1 MKGSGG
7 EGPALLALGFRPFYL
22 AASLF
27 AASSIAIWALQYT
40 GAISPLF
47 RGPAWHGHEM
57 LFGFTLAVIAGF
69 LFTAV
74 RNWTQRDTPRGAV
87 LAAIVGLWLAARI
100 LVLTPFGM
108 ASAIAN
114 AAFPL
119 AVAAG
124 IAVPLLA
131 SGNRRNYFFIAL
143 LIACS
148 AATLAFHL
156 AGLGIV
162 SWDEGAILQ
171 AGLDVVL
178 FIVTVMAG
186 RVVPMFT
193 NNGVPGA
200 GARREPWVERA
211 ALGSVLALLLLDAIG
226 AARILVGM
234 ACAVAAA
241 ANAARWIL
249 WKPWKT
255 LRAPLVWSLHAA
267 YAWIPI
273 HLAMR
278 IAALDGL
285 IAPQWAAH
293 ALTVGTIGGMTLA
306 MMTRTALGHSG
317 RPLAAGRAEIACY
330 VLVNAA
336 ALVRVF
342 GGILLPS
349 LYVDTIV
356 AAACLW
362 SFAFAIYAVAYW
374 PILTRPRID
383 GQPG

>member
-1 MKGSGG
+1 
-7 EGPALLALGFRPFYL
+7 LYL

-27 AASSIAIWALQYT
+27 AACSIALWALQFA
-40 GAISPLF
+40 GVVSPVF
-47 RGPAWHGHEM
+47 RAAAWHGHEM

-74 RNWTQRDTPRGAV
+74 RNWTQRPTPRGAV
-87 LAAIVGLWLAARI
+87 LAAIVGLWLLGRI
-100 LVLTPFGM
+100 LVLTPFGV
-108 ASAIAN
+108 ASAVVN

-124 IAVPLLA
+124 IAVPLVA
-131 SGNRRNYFFIAL
+131 SGNRRNYFFVAL
-143 LIACS
+143 LAACS

-156 AGLGIV
+156 AALGIV
-162 SWDEGAILQ
+162 HWDERAILQ
-171 AGLDVVL
+171 AGLDIVL
-178 FIVTVMAG
+178 FTVAVVAG

-200 GARREPWVERA
+200 GARRTPWVERA
-211 ALGSVLALLLLDAIG
+211 ALGGILAVLLCDAAG
-226 AARILVGM
+226 APGVVVGA

-241 ANAARWIL
+241 ANLARWVL
-249 WKPWKT
+249 WNPWKT

-278 IAALDGL
+278 VAALEGL

-306 MMTRTALGHSG
+306 MMTRTARGHSG

-330 VLVNAA
+330 GLVNAA
-336 ALVRVF
+336 AIARVF
-342 GGILLPS
+342 GGILLPG
-349 LYVDTIV
+349 LYVGTIV
-356 AAACLW
+356 FAACCW
-362 SFAFAIYAVAYW
+362 SAAFATYFFAYW

>member
-1 MKGSGG
+1 
-7 EGPALLALGFRPFYL
+7 LGFRPFYL

-27 AASSIAIWALQYT
+27 AAASIALWALQYA
-40 GAISPLF
+40 GAVSPLL
-47 RGPAWHGHEM
+47 RGAAWHGHEM
-57 LFGFTLAVIAGF
+57 LFGFALAVIAGF

-74 RNWTQRDTPRGAV
+74 RNWTQRPTPRGAA

-100 LVLTPFGM
+100 LVLTPFGI
-108 ASAIAN
+108 ASAIVN

-124 IAVPLLA
+124 IAVPLIA

-143 LIACS
+143 LAACS
-148 AATLAFHL
+148 AGTLAFHL
-156 AGLGIV
+156 SALGV
-162 SWDEGAILQ
+162 LPWDEGAILQ
-171 AGLDVVL
+171 CGLDVVL
-178 FIVTVMAG
+178 FVVTVVAG
-186 RVVPMFT
+186 RVIPMFT

-200 GARREPWVERA
+200 GAQRKPWAERA
-211 ALGSVLALLLLDAIG
+211 ALGSVLAVLLLDAIG
-226 AARILVGM
+226 APRALIGI

-241 ANAARWIL
+241 ANLARWIL
-249 WKPWKT
+249 WRPWKT
-255 LRAPLVWSLHAA
+255 PRAPLVWSLHAA

-273 HLAMR
+273 HFAMR

-285 IAPQWAAH
+285 IAPQWATH

-306 MMTRTALGHSG
+306 MMTRTARGHSG
-317 RPLAAGRAEIACY
+317 RPLVAGRAEVACY
-330 VLVNAA
+330 ALVHAA

-342 GGILLPS
+342 GGILLPT
-349 LYVDTIV
+349 LYVGTIV
-356 AAACLW
+356 AAACCW
-362 SFAFAIYAVAYW
+362 SAAFATYAIAYW